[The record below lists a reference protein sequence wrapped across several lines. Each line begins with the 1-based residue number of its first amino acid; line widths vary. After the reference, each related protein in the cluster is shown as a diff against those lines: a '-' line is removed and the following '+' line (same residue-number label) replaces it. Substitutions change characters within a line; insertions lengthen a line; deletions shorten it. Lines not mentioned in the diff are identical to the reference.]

1 MSDLKTVVSING
13 EYSKRN
19 FTVFDIQSL
28 KGQRQLT
35 KTLPFSP
42 EEAAA
47 AEEAGIETLNVRYNP
62 ERPELASDIRKAAP
76 NTFMTFAMPMN
87 VAKSSYEVLNA
98 CFNAMELGADSI
110 MCGGWSIDFVEVA
123 AKSGLPVEG
132 HVGLVPRKS
141 TWTGG
146 LKTVGKTFVQ
156 AEQLFLDLRHLEAA
170 GAWAVEIEVVPQNI
184 LSVLVKNSNLV
195 VTSIGSGKADIQFLF
210 AEDILG
216 DSKNRYPRHSKQYA
230 NLQIMRDRLQLERV
244 TAFKGYINEVK
255 SDKFPSKEHLV
266 QADPEVERRLIEL
279 IEKKTYSERKGTK
292 S

>member
-19 FTVFDIQSL
+19 LTVFDIQSL

-110 MCGGWSIDFVEVA
+110 MCGGWSLDFVEVA

-146 LKTVGKTFVQ
+146 LKAVGKTFVQ
-156 AEQLFLDLRHLEAA
+156 AEQLFLDLRHLEEA

-184 LSVLVKNSNLV
+184 LNVLVYF
-195 VTSIGSGKADIQFLF
+195 SITDF
-210 AEDILG
+210 
-216 DSKNRYPRHSKQYA
+216 NRA
-230 NLQIMRDRLQLERV
+230 II
-244 TAFKGYINEVK
+244 A
-255 SDKFPSKEHLV
+255 
-266 QADPEVERRLIEL
+266 
-279 IEKKTYSERKGTK
+279 
-292 S
+292 

>member
-87 VAKSSYEVLNA
+87 VAKSSYCL
-98 CFNAMELGADSI
+98 LYTSP
-110 MCGGWSIDFVEVA
+110 S
-123 AKSGLPVEG
+123 
-132 HVGLVPRKS
+132 PRDA
-141 TWTGG
+141 T
-146 LKTVGKTFVQ
+146 
-156 AEQLFLDLRHLEAA
+156 
-170 GAWAVEIEVVPQNI
+170 
-184 LSVLVKNSNLV
+184 LS
-195 VTSIGSGKADIQFLF
+195 
-210 AEDILG
+210 
-216 DSKNRYPRHSKQYA
+216 R
-230 NLQIMRDRLQLERV
+230 M
-244 TAFKGYINEVK
+244 
-255 SDKFPSKEHLV
+255 PSS
-266 QADPEVERRLIEL
+266 A
-279 IEKKTYSERKGTK
+279 
-292 S
+292 

>member
-19 FTVFDIQSL
+19 LTVFDIQSL

-62 ERPELASDIRKAAP
+62 ERPELAADIRKAAP
-76 NTFMTFAMPMN
+76 DTFMTFAMPMN

-110 MCGGWSIDFVEVA
+110 MCGGWSLDFVEVA

-146 LKTVGKTFVQ
+146 LKAVGKTFAQ
-156 AEQLFLDLRHLEAA
+156 AEQLFLDLRHLEEA

-184 LSVLVKNSNLV
+184 LNVLVKNSNLV

-230 NLQIMRDRLQLERV
+230 NLQIMRDRLQLERI

-255 SDKFPSKEHLV
+255 SDTFPSKEYLV
-266 QADPEVERRLIEL
+266 QADPEVERRLVEL
-279 IEKKTYSERKGTK
+279 IEKKLILK
-292 S
+292 

>member
-62 ERPELASDIRKAAP
+62 ERPELAADIRKAAP

-110 MCGGWSIDFVEVA
+110 MCGGWSLDFVEVA

-132 HVGLVPRKS
+132 HGGLVPLKS

-146 LKTVGKTFVQ
+146 LKAVGKTFAQ
-156 AEQLFLDLRHLEAA
+156 AEQLFFDLRHLEEA

-184 LSVLVKNSNLV
+184 LNVLVKNSNLV

-244 TAFKGYINEVK
+244 TAFKGYVNEVK
-255 SDKFPSKEHLV
+255 SGKFPSKEHLV
-266 QADPEVERRLIEL
+266 QADPEVERRLVEL
-279 IEKKTYSERKGTK
+279 IEKNLF
-292 S
+292 